1 MTPVV
6 LLYYSV
12 GSVVIH
18 GVATEAGFPFYMTI
32 ALFSIKK
39 HFSWCL
45 IISYIIC
52 RLHLVFDL
60 SDWGVA

>member
-39 HFSWCL
+39 TLFVVPHNQ
-45 IISYIIC
+45 
-52 RLHLVFDL
+52 LHNMPFTF
-60 SDWGVA
+60 GV